1 MHGFW
6 PISDVHTSDL
16 ARRRMDHR
24 LRERPPVLRCSSLP
38 RSAGNLGR
46 PGAAAR
52 HRRGDWDG
60 VGARAPRRR
69 TTRRL
74 SPPAGTPSCR
84 SLPRLRSASGLRS
97 PPCRSLEPDA
107 TLWRGLGYAC
117 LPFVAWIIADLDA
130 DQWRRALAA
139 GAGILV
145 VSSLLVVVARPEWGT
160 DVNDDW
166 RGVMTNRNGLG
177 PVCGLAVL
185 AGISLLASNRRRS
198 GGVLVLLSTLTLLG
212 TGSRTAWFALLLA
225 VGVASFVVVG
235 RTVYVRT
242 PERRVIAAALVSA
255 LAGAIAFVAAMT
267 VMWGQSTFVQRRRIW
282 DLVGDHI
289 SDSPIGGAGWGAFW
303 YHPELHL
310 DPLLQRGS
318 AHGSIPELLLGGGV
332 VALGLWLVVVA
343 VAFTGVLRV
352 AGTSRSGLLAVAR
365 SRRVPA
371 GGEPDREL
379 RALVLL
385 QLDPADRR
393 SPAVRIASTGPGTKP
408 GAVSLDA
415 EGGERRLRQYGPRT
429 HARTAAVTR

>member
-1 MHGFW
+1 MG
-6 PISDVHTSDL
+6 SGRSATSTPRTWL
-16 ARRRMDHR
+16 VIGWILIFANGPLFFVARRFLD
-24 LRERPPVLRCSSLP
+24 LPGTWEGPVLRP
-38 RSAGNLGR
+38 VIVVAIGTGLGLVLLDGERLGGYHLR
-46 PGAAAR
+46 PVPLVPFAAAVAF
-52 HRRGDWDG
+52 G
-60 VGARAPRRR
+60 VWAAI
-69 TTRRL
+69 TTL
-74 SPPAGTPSCR
+74 W
-84 SLPRLRSASGLRS
+84 
-97 PPCRSLEPDA
+97 SLEPDA

-117 LPFVAWIIADLDA
+117 LPFVAWIIADLDS

-343 VAFTGVLRV
+343 IAFTGVLRV
-352 AGTSRSGLLAVAR
+352 AWNEPGADSWLWLAVVVFLLVENLTESFVLWFSYNWILLIAAALRFGSLRRGRVQSPMR
-365 SRRVPA
+365 S
-371 GGEPDREL
+371 
-379 RALVLL
+379 ALT
-385 QLDPADRR
+385 P
-393 SPAVRIASTGPGTKP
+393 K
-408 GAVSLDA
+408 AVSD
-415 EGGERRLRQYGPRT
+415 GPDNTGRERT
-429 HARTAAVTR
+429 HEPQR